1 MIQRPRRTL
10 RRRTLGSLPKW
21 VSRPSY
27 DAAQLEPGIVHLGVG
42 CFHRGHQAAY
52 LDALAE
58 LDPATAWSVTGVGLR
73 SCSNRAELLAQDL
86 LYTAVQ
92 KSTGGV
98 NTRVIGI
105 LRDYHSQALNPVRV
119 MATLKDPRTKIV
131 SLTVTAPSYLDEEGD
146 SSAFALIAEALRRR
160 HHGGLDPFTVLSC
173 DNMPANGD
181 ATRQLVLAAAERSEP
196 GLARWVERN
205 VSFPNSM
212 VDRITPPV
220 SDAGA
225 AELSRLLKF
234 QDRAPVVTE
243 AASHWVIEDDFPQG
257 RPVLED
263 VGVQMVTDVR
273 PHVEMKM
280 LMLNAAHVAIGFLGG
295 RSGHLTTDG
304 AMHDPLL
311 AAMVD
316 ELTRLEVMP
325 LLDPVP
331 GVHLPAYQIEV
342 LERLRN
348 AAVRDPVERLRRR
361 GSVRIKNYVLPSLR
375 RAVDRRAP
383 RTVLTTV
390 VAAWIEEVRRV
401 ASTETST
408 TAALAALGDE
418 LAGPLLVPAR
428 IADRDV
434 RPFLAVAPGFESLR
448 ESHEFVESLQAI
460 LAGMSI
466 EAHAAAS

>member
-1 MIQRPRRTL
+1 MIKRPLRTLSRRTL
-10 RRRTLGSLPKW
+10 ESLPTW

-27 DAAQLEPGIVHLGVG
+27 DVAQLDPAIVHLGVG

-58 LDPATAWSVTGVGLR
+58 VDPASAWSVTGVGLR
-73 SCSNRAELLAQDL
+73 SCSKRAELLSQDL

-92 KSTGGV
+92 RSTDAG
-98 NTRVIGI
+98 NARVIGI
-105 LRDYHSQALNPVRV
+105 LRDYHSLALNPVRV
-119 MATLKDPRTKIV
+119 MATLQDPRTKIV
-131 SLTVTAPSYLDEEGD
+131 SLTVTAPSYRDDEGEN
-146 SSAFALIAEALRRR
+146 SAFAIIAEALRRR
-160 HHGGLDPFTVLSC
+160 RQEGLDPFTVLSC

-181 ATRQLVLAAAERSEP
+181 ATRRLVLAEAERSAP
-196 GLARWVERN
+196 GLARWVEQN

-220 SDAGA
+220 SETGA
-225 AELSRLLKF
+225 ADLSRLLKY

-304 AMHDPLL
+304 AMQDPVL

-316 ELTRLEVMP
+316 DLTRAEVMP

-331 GVHLPAYQIEV
+331 GVYLPAYQVEV

-361 GSVRIKNYVLPSLR
+361 GSVRIQNYVLPSLI
-375 RAVDRRAP
+375 RAVAQQAP

-401 ASTETST
+401 ASTETT
-408 TAALAALGDE
+408 TSAALAALGDE
-418 LAGPLLVPAR
+418 LAGPLLAPAR

-434 RPFLAVAPGFESLR
+434 RPFLAVAAGFESLKD
-448 ESHEFVESLQAI
+448 SHDFVESLQAI
-460 LAGMSI
+460 LTGMSL

>member
-1 MIQRPRRTL
+1 MLQRPRNTL
-10 RRRTLGSLPKW
+10 TRRSLRSLPNW

-27 DAAQLEPGIVHLGVG
+27 DVTQLDPGIVHLGVG

-58 LDPATAWSVTGVGLR
+58 LDPSSAWSVTGVGLR
-73 SCSNRAELLAQDL
+73 SCSKRAELLSQDL

-98 NTRVIGI
+98 NARVIGI
-105 LRDYHSQALNPVRV
+105 LRDYHSLALNPDRV
-119 MATLKDPRTKIV
+119 LASLTDPRTKIV
-131 SLTVTAPSYLDEEGD
+131 SLTVTAPSYRDDADE
-146 SSAFALIAEALRRR
+146 SSAFTLIAEALRGRR
-160 HHGGLDPFTVLSC
+160 HRALDPFTVLSC

-181 ATRQLVLAAAERSEP
+181 AARQLVVAAAERSEP
-196 GLARWVERN
+196 GLASWVEEN

-220 SDAGA
+220 SDHGA
-225 AELSRLLKF
+225 VELSRLLKI

-243 AASHWVIEDDFPQG
+243 AASHWVVEDDFPHG
-257 RPVLED
+257 RPPLED
-263 VGVQMVTDVR
+263 VGVQLVTDVR
-273 PHVEMKM
+273 AHVEMKM

-295 RSGHLTTDG
+295 RGGHLTTDG
-304 AMHDPLL
+304 AMQDPLV
-311 AAMVD
+311 AAAVD
-316 ELTRLEVMP
+316 QLTRAEVMP

-331 GVHLPAYQIEV
+331 GVHLPAYQQEV

-348 AAVRDPVERLRRR
+348 PAVRDPVERLRRR
-361 GSVRIKNYVLPSLR
+361 GSVRIQNYVLPSLD
-375 RAVDRRAP
+375 RAVTRRAP
-383 RTVLTTV
+383 HTVLTTV

-401 ASTETST
+401 ATAETSAS
-408 TAALAALGDE
+408 AALAVLGDE
-418 LAGPLLVPAR
+418 LAGPMLAPAR
-428 IADRDV
+428 TAHRDV
-434 RPFLAVAPGFESLR
+434 RPFLAVAAGFEELR
-448 ESHEFVESLQAI
+448 ACPQFVESLQVV